1 VALFWAQPLWVGVLL
16 ALGAYFLEFVV
27 DNIAA
32 RLRWTWMLSISWG
45 IGVGLV
51 LLNIVLIQFVFSGAR
66 V

>member
-16 ALGAYFLEFVV
+16 ALGAFFLEFVV

-51 LLNIVLIQFVFSGAR
+51 LLNIVLIQFVFNG
-66 V
+66 